1 MIAPAIKLRKAR
13 PPMTP
18 PTIAPTGGELAW
30 WSDEFGLADDP
41 ELVPGAEL
49 EFVLVLELELELEL
63 VVEDGVG
70 YPAGYCV
77 PVETPF
83 DPV

>member
-1 MIAPAIKLRKAR
+1 V
-13 PPMTP
+13 
-18 PTIAPTGGELAW
+18 
-30 WSDEFGLADDP
+30 P
-41 ELVPGAEL
+41 EAE
-49 EFVLVLELELELEL
+49 VVVVELELEL

-77 PVETPF
+77 PVEIPF

>member
-1 MIAPAIKLRKAR
+1 L
-13 PPMTP
+13 
-18 PTIAPTGGELAW
+18 EV
-30 WSDEFGLADDP
+30 ADDVF
-41 ELVPGAEL
+41 EAEC
-49 EFVLVLELELELEL
+49 EVVLVLELEL

>member
-1 MIAPAIKLRKAR
+1 M
-13 PPMTP
+13 
-18 PTIAPTGGELAW
+18 
-30 WSDEFGLADDP
+30 LADDP
-41 ELVPGAEL
+41 EAPCDVLRAVLA
-49 EFVLVLELELELEL
+49 FVLVLELEL

-83 DPV
+83 APV

>member
-1 MIAPAIKLRKAR
+1 MAPAIKLIKAR

-18 PTIAPTGGELAW
+18 PTIAPTG
-30 WSDEFGLADDP
+30 
-41 ELVPGAEL
+41 AEL
-49 EFVLVLELELELEL
+49 PRWPDGFEVGDDVLEAGLEVVLVLVLELEL
-63 VVEDGVG
+63 VAEDGVG